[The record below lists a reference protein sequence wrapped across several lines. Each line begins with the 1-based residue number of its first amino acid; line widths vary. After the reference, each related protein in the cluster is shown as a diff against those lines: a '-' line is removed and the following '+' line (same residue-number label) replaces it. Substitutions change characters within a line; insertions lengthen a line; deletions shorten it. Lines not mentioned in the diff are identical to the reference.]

1 MADKTDWVVDGFQFG
16 TDNDA
21 RLAKNEQIRIRNLE
35 AKLDYNNTNMVYA
48 VYKKAIENRVFK
60 TPVGYDFLKKLQCCL
75 NNATGFD
82 GDIYDIPVQGVYS
95 FRESTAP
102 AVERVKAS
110 AKKKKERPKRDK
122 EFFTKRILLCANA
135 VLAALVVLL
144 FLIAYKGSSNPN
156 VLNYEKAVKDRYAYW
171 EQQLTERE
179 QAVREKE
186 RELMITE

>member
-60 TPVGYDFLKKLQCCL
+60 TPVGYDFLKKLQRCL
-75 NNATGFD
+75 NNAAGFD

-110 AKKKKERPKRDK
+110 TKKKKERPKRDK